1 MTNFQITTKILEM
14 SGIPDQLGVLS
25 NERTSTLSVLFI
37 CRELIVDNRKQ
48 ED

>member
-25 NERTSTLSVLFI
+25 NERTTLSVLFI